1 MVAGIRCGVRFYRTL
16 HERSRRRNHSVRRDR
31 HPLIVPVCEI
41 ESLGH
46 RAQLVAL
53 SEADRSRHRCAPG
66 VTEFVAIAETSC
78 VTPWVKASGN
88 AQFSA
93 NTRQLTKGFGY
104 DGKTWRSQYF
114 VLLRKRCE
122 SVMPL

>member
-1 MVAGIRCGVRFYRTL
+1 MVAGIRCGVRSYRTL

-53 SEADRSRHRCAPG
+53 SEADRSRHRCARG
-66 VTEFVAIAETSC
+66 VTKFVAIAETSC
-78 VTPWVKASGN
+78 VTPWVKASAMHSFPQTQG
-88 AQFSA
+88 SLPKDSD
-93 NTRQLTKGFGY
+93 TTGRPGDPSTSY
-104 DGKTWRSQYF
+104 
-114 VLLRKRCE
+114 C
-122 SVMPL
+122 